1 MRTSFFLFCAQ
12 HRLFWKLR
20 TFLSR
25 LLFSIKRRFFKFRY
39 GLQEERTNFQTF
51 RDLLQ
56 STGKQLLLAIFVSIV
71 LQAINPYL
79 QPFYE
84 YAHLKI
90 PDDSDYVTFLATVS
104 GISGIF
110 IGLYFAGIT
119 TVGASVYSQVPNNL
133 RDLLAKERFGN
144 VYMRFLAFL
153 TFIGL
158 CLIGLRILGYPRIHI
173 AIPFIVFLSGVGII
187 AFVKYGRMF
196 FYLFD
201 PTVLSGSIFYDL
213 RRWLRIVR
221 VGGYRWD
228 DQAFQAHANK
238 QATIALET
246 LETLADLT
254 SNPNHPH
261 LNGRPFSEL
270 AKYTLG
276 FLIHYHKLKNQ
287 IPSGSLW
294 FEQRYS
300 HRDWYR
306 TEETTLTLAHQ
317 TGTMIQPEVINDKL
331 WIEDRLIPI
340 VLHCIYINLKAKRF
354 NLVQEL
360 LTVLDAYLRS
370 LSEKGAVKQAFDT
383 LEKLNLSIF
392 TEIGKSADKVV
403 IEEPIEHL
411 GVAER
416 LAMMPITI
424 LLSYSESISK
434 LNKAEIS
441 KRLTRIRWQSNS
453 DIYLQGFHEYMLPR
467 LEWFKPRM
475 NFELSVEDKI
485 TSPLWYQTEL
495 TVQVEAEKLVENI
508 NCLVSTMIQLY
519 EKLVKQLNDA
529 KHQWLA
535 SVFISR
541 EWEYWNKM
549 ESHIGRFLK
558 VWQEFNEHRYIE
570 DLPWPNYRIE
580 VSQQQI
586 KDRQKEILKLMSRQ
600 STILL
605 LIPRPS
611 DFIDYGGQF
620 LHTLG
625 ESILKALCENDLE
638 LIKTTFKAYFYGI
651 LLKFENLKPK
661 TGITD
666 WRTQQELKIAAAPL
680 LDLIEISGYSKLL
693 SDFHGNPSLWSEI
706 TATWDEYLNKEQAA
720 YFINLLAAAVAV
732 TEAAFEIPYHG
743 ILRTSW
749 KQNVERCFALLPRK
763 EIFHRGR
770 LAPDSIVVH
779 DSPLVRIFAREPYGS
794 FYDGIDIFIALY
806 LLKRTEGVATDF
818 GRRRRD
824 LEEAIERE
832 ENYYREI
839 DNQQEGE
846 SEEI

>member
-1 MRTSFFLFCAQ
+1 MKTSFFLFLAQ

-25 LLFSIKRRFFKFRY
+25 LLFSIKGRFFKFRY

-51 RDLLQ
+51 RGLLQ

-133 RDLLAKERFGN
+133 RELLAKERFGN

-201 PTVLSGSIFYDL
+201 PSALSYSIFDDL

-340 VLHCIYINLKAKRF
+340 VLHCIDINLKGKRF

-360 LTVLDAYLRS
+360 LEVLDAYLRC
-370 LSEKGAVKQAFDT
+370 LSKRGEVKQAFDT
-383 LEKLNLSIF
+383 LEKLNVSIF
-392 TEIGKSADKVV
+392 TEIGKSADKLV
-403 IEEPIEHL
+403 IREPDEDL

-441 KRLTRIRWQSNS
+441 KRLARIRWQSNS

-485 TSPLWYQTEL
+485 ISPLWYQTEL
-495 TVQVEAEKLVENI
+495 TIQVEAEKLVENI
-508 NCLVSTMIQLY
+508 NCLIS
-519 EKLVKQLNDA
+519 
-529 KHQWLA
+529 
-535 SVFISR
+535 SV
-541 EWEYWNKM
+541 
-549 ESHIGRFLK
+549 
-558 VWQEFNEHRYIE
+558 
-570 DLPWPNYRIE
+570 
-580 VSQQQI
+580 
-586 KDRQKEILKLMSRQ
+586 
-600 STILL
+600 
-605 LIPRPS
+605 
-611 DFIDYGGQF
+611 
-620 LHTLG
+620 
-625 ESILKALCENDLE
+625 
-638 LIKTTFKAYFYGI
+638 
-651 LLKFENLKPK
+651 
-661 TGITD
+661 
-666 WRTQQELKIAAAPL
+666 
-680 LDLIEISGYSKLL
+680 L
-693 SDFHGNPSLWSEI
+693 SVN
-706 TATWDEYLNKEQAA
+706 
-720 YFINLLAAAVAV
+720 
-732 TEAAFEIPYHG
+732 
-743 ILRTSW
+743 
-749 KQNVERCFALLPRK
+749 
-763 EIFHRGR
+763 
-770 LAPDSIVVH
+770 
-779 DSPLVRIFAREPYGS
+779 
-794 FYDGIDIFIALY
+794 
-806 LLKRTEGVATDF
+806 
-818 GRRRRD
+818 
-824 LEEAIERE
+824 
-832 ENYYREI
+832 
-839 DNQQEGE
+839 
-846 SEEI
+846 